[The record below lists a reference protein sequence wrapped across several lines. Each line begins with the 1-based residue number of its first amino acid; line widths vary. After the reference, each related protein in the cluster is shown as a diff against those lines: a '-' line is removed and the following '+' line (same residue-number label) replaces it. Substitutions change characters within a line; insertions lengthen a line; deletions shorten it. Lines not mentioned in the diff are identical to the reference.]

1 LKNGST
7 NGHQPKQQVP
17 AASKSNGHTRAS
29 KSEGAGPNTWQKIP
43 KGKKKGSSVEQKSN
57 GTGQAQSE
65 KPPSN
70 ENERK
75 GG

>member
-1 LKNGST
+1 
-7 NGHQPKQQVP
+7 
-17 AASKSNGHTRAS
+17 
-29 KSEGAGPNTWQKIP
+29 
-43 KGKKKGSSVEQKSN
+43 VEQKSN